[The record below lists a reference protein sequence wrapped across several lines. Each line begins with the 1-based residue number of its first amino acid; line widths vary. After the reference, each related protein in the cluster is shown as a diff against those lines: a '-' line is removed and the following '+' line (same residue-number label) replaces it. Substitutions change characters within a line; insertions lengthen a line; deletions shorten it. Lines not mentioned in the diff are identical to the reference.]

1 MSIQKKVV
9 IFIIGFIVV
18 GFLISFGF
26 PKEKAMNENAE
37 IRIGAGDDLSGVLMK
52 ETVELLSETYEITG
66 KLIVSGL
73 LKQSCSVGTECERN

>member
-52 ETVELLSETYEITG
+52 ETVVLLSETYEI
-66 KLIVSGL
+66 KDSLESSSF
-73 LKQSCSVGTECERN
+73 QDC

>member
-26 PKEKAMNENAE
+26 PKEKEMNENAE

-52 ETVELLSETYEITG
+52 ETVELLSETYEI
-66 KLIVSGL
+66 KDSLESSSF
-73 LKQSCSVGTECERN
+73 QDC